1 MKYTNSGNREMRIK
15 RQTSNVKRPISNIQY
30 LVSLLLVACLL
41 LLAACG
47 SPQPKGEVIVYVAAP
62 LSGFQANGGQTVL
75 GGAKLMA
82 EQLNKAGGLLGYQVK
97 VIGMDDESD
106 SDVAVTVAEQ
116 IGEAIGGKN
125 RIIGVIGH
133 YNSGQTL
140 AAMEIYQGLPIVIIT
155 PTASEVSI
163 TQRGY
168 RNFFRVNANDATQ
181 ARVDAEFLVNTLGA
195 QRVAVVYNDDPYGQG
210 LGTLMADNLRRL
222 GAQVPLELQ
231 VAVEQ
236 SSFTEEVKRIAEAN
250 PDAIFYGGYEVE
262 APYLRAAL
270 IEAGITVPFLASDG
284 AFLSAT
290 IDEAGGAAEGIYVS
304 AFAPSPEA
312 VVDQQWIKE
321 YQEVDYRNPDTYS
334 INGYSAMHVLAEG
347 IKKADSFDASKVAQ
361 AIRQL
366 DFDTLVGHVSY
377 DQGGD
382 LKEQSIYIFQVQGGA
397 FVQIYPEP

>member
-1 MKYTNSGNREMRIK
+1 MKIK
-15 RQTSNVKRPISNIQY
+15 LQTSNFKLQISNIQY
-30 LVSLLLVACLL
+30 PIFTLLVCCL

-47 SPQPKGEVIVYVAAP
+47 PAKPKGEVVVYVAAP

-75 GGAKLMA
+75 GVARLMA
-82 EQLNKAGGLLGYQVK
+82 EQLNKAGGLLGYQVN
-97 VIGMDDESD
+97 VVGMDDESD
-106 SDVAVTVAEQ
+106 SDVAVEVAQQ
-116 IGEAIGGKN
+116 IKEAIERGD
-125 RIIGVIGH
+125 RVIGLIGH

-195 QRVAVVYNDDPYGQG
+195 RRVAVVYNDDPYGQG
-210 LGTLMADNLRRL
+210 LGALIADNLRQL

-236 SSFTEEVKRIAEAN
+236 SIFTEEVKQIATAN

-262 APYLRAAL
+262 APYLRAEL
-270 IEAGITVPFLASDG
+270 VEAGITVPFLASDG

-304 AFAPSPEA
+304 AFAPSPAA
-312 VVDQQWIKE
+312 VVDKQWVKE

-334 INGYSAMHVLAEG
+334 INGYSAMRVLAEG
-347 IKKADSFDASKVAQ
+347 VKKAGSLDAAKVAQ

-366 DFDTLVGHVSY
+366 DFNTLVGHISY

-382 LKEQSIYIFQVQGGA
+382 LKEQSIYIFQVQDGA

>member
-1 MKYTNSGNREMRIK
+1 MSK
-15 RQTSNVKRPISNIQY
+15 TSNVKRRISNTQY
-30 LVSLLLVACLL
+30 LISISLVACSL

-47 SPQPKGEVIVYVAAP
+47 PAKPKGEVMVYVAAP

-75 GGAKLMA
+75 GGVKLMA
-82 EQLNKAGGLLGYQVK
+82 KQLNKAGGLLGYQVQ
-97 VIGMDDESD
+97 VIGVDDESD
-106 SDVAVTVAEQ
+106 SDVAIEIAQQ
-116 IGEAIGGKN
+116 IKEAIERGD
-125 RIIGVIGH
+125 RIIGLIGH

-140 AAMEIYQGLPIVIIT
+140 AAMEIYKDLPLVVIT
-155 PTASEVSI
+155 PTASEVSL
-163 TQRGY
+163 TRRGY

-195 QRVAVVYNDDPYGQG
+195 RRVAVIYNDDPYGQG
-210 LGTLMADNLRRL
+210 LGSLIAKELRNL

-236 SSFTEEVKRIAEAN
+236 SIFTEEVQRIAAAD

-262 APYLRAAL
+262 APYLRAEL
-270 IEAGITVPFLASDG
+270 VEAGITVPFLASDG
-284 AFLSAT
+284 AFLAAT
-290 IDEAGGAAEGIYVS
+290 IDESGGTAEGIYVS

-312 VVDQQWIKE
+312 VVDKQWIKE

-334 INGYSAMHVLAEG
+334 INGYSAMQVLAEG
-347 IKKADSFDASKVAQ
+347 IGKAQSFDAAKVAQ

-366 DFDTLVGHVSY
+366 DFDALVGHISY

-382 LKEQSIYIFQVQGGA
+382 LKEQSIYIFQVRDGA
-397 FVQIYPEP
+397 FVQVYPEP

>member
-1 MKYTNSGNREMRIK
+1 MKIK
-15 RQTSNVKRPISNIQY
+15 RETSNVKREISNTQY
-30 LVSLLLVACLL
+30 LISMSLVACCL

-82 EQLNKAGGLLGYQVK
+82 EQLNQAGGLLGYQVR
-97 VIGMDDESD
+97 VVGIDDESD
-106 SDVAVTVAEQ
+106 SDVAVEVAQQ
-116 IGEAIGGKN
+116 IKEAIGGKDE
-125 RIIGVIGH
+125 IIGLIGH

-140 AAMEIYQGLPIVIIT
+140 AAMEIYQDLPIVIIT

-195 QRVAVVYNDDPYGQG
+195 RRVAVIYNDDPYGQG
-210 LGTLMADNLRRL
+210 LGALIAEELRDL

-236 SSFTEEVKRIAEAN
+236 SIFTEEVQRIAAAN

-262 APYLRAAL
+262 APYLRAEL
-270 IEAGITVPFLASDG
+270 VEAGITVPFLASDG

-304 AFAPSPEA
+304 AFAPSPAA
-312 VVDQQWIKE
+312 VVDKQWIKE
-321 YQEVDYRNPDTYS
+321 YQEVEYRNPDTYS
-334 INGYSAMHVLAEG
+334 INGYSAMQVLAEG
-347 IKKADSFDASKVAQ
+347 IKKAQSFDATKIAQ

-366 DFDTLVGHVSY
+366 DFDTLVGHISY

-382 LKEQSIYIFQVQGGA
+382 LKEQSIYIFQVQDSA
-397 FVQIYPEP
+397 FVQIHPEP

>member
-1 MKYTNSGNREMRIK
+1 MRCMNSGDRGMKIK
-15 RQTSNVKRPISNIQY
+15 RQTSNVKSPISNLRSSI
-30 LVSLLLVACLL
+30 SILLVCCL

-47 SPQPKGEVIVYVAAP
+47 SPKPKGEVTVYVAAP

-75 GGAKLMA
+75 GGVKLMA

-97 VIGMDDESD
+97 VVGIDDESD
-106 SDVAVTVAEQ
+106 SDVAVEVAQQ
-116 IGEAIGGKN
+116 IKEAIERGD
-125 RIIGVIGH
+125 RIIGLIGH

-140 AAMEIYQGLPIVIIT
+140 AAMEIYKDLPIVVIT
-155 PTASEVSI
+155 PTASEVSL

-195 QRVAVVYNDDPYGQG
+195 RQVAVVYNDDPYGQG
-210 LGTLMADNLRRL
+210 LGSLITKELRHL

-236 SSFTEEVKRIAEAN
+236 SIFTEEVKRIAAAN

-262 APYLRAAL
+262 APYLRAEL
-270 IEAGITVPFLASDG
+270 VEAGITVPFLASDG

-290 IDEAGGAAEGIYVS
+290 IDEAGGTAEGIYVS
-304 AFAPSPEA
+304 AFAPSPTA
-312 VVDQQWIKE
+312 VVDKQWIKE

-347 IKKADSFDASKVAQ
+347 VKKAQSFDATKVAQ

-366 DFDTLVGHVSY
+366 DFDTLVGHISY
-377 DQGGD
+377 DQWGD
-382 LKEQSIYIFQVQGGA
+382 LKEQKIYIFQVRDGA
-397 FVQIYPEP
+397 FVQVYP

>member
-1 MKYTNSGNREMRIK
+1 MKIK
-15 RQTSNVKRPISNIQY
+15 LQTSNFKLQISNIQY
-30 LVSLLLVACLL
+30 PIFTLLVCCL

-47 SPQPKGEVIVYVAAP
+47 PAKPKGEVVVYVAAP

-75 GGAKLMA
+75 GGARLMA
-82 EQLNKAGGLLGYQVK
+82 EQLNKAGGLLGYQVN
-97 VIGMDDESD
+97 VVGMDDESD
-106 SDVAVTVAEQ
+106 SDVAVEVAQQ
-116 IGEAIGGKN
+116 IKEAIERGD
-125 RIIGVIGH
+125 RVIGLIGH

-195 QRVAVVYNDDPYGQG
+195 RRVAVVYNDDPYGQG
-210 LGTLMADNLRRL
+210 LGALIADNLRQL

-236 SSFTEEVKRIAEAN
+236 SIFTEEVKQIATAN

-262 APYLRAAL
+262 APYLRAEL
-270 IEAGITVPFLASDG
+270 VEAGITVPFLASDG

-304 AFAPSPEA
+304 AFAPSPAA
-312 VVDQQWIKE
+312 VVDKQWVKE

-334 INGYSAMHVLAEG
+334 INGYSAMRVLAEG
-347 IKKADSFDASKVAQ
+347 VKKAGSLDAAKVAQ

-366 DFDTLVGHVSY
+366 DFNTLVGHISY

-382 LKEQSIYIFQVQGGA
+382 LKEQSIYIFQVQDGA

>member
-1 MKYTNSGNREMRIK
+1 MDMKIK
-15 RQTSNVKRPISNIQY
+15 SQISNIQY
-30 LVSLLLVACLL
+30 LISLLLVTSFLL
-41 LLAACG
+41 LTACG

-82 EQLNKAGGLLGYQVK
+82 EQLNKAGGLLGYQVTVIGVDDEADSDVAMEVAEQIKEAVERGDK
-97 VIGMDDESD
+97 VIGM
-106 SDVAVTVAEQ
+106 
-116 IGEAIGGKN
+116 
-125 RIIGVIGH
+125 IGH

-140 AAMEIYQGLPIVIIT
+140 AAMEVYKDLPLVIIT

-168 RNFFRVNANDATQ
+168 RNFFRVNANDITQ

-195 QRVAVVYNDDPYGQG
+195 RSVAVVYNDDPYGQG
-210 LGTLMADNLRRL
+210 LGALIANDLRDL
-222 GAQVPLELQ
+222 GAQVPLEIQ

-236 SSFTEEVKRIAEAN
+236 SIFAEEVQRIAEAN

-262 APYLRAAL
+262 APYLRAEL
-270 IEAGITVPFLASDG
+270 VEAGITVPFLASDG

-290 IDEAGGAAEGIYVS
+290 IDEAGGTAEGIYVS
-304 AFAPSPEA
+304 AFAPSPAAA
-312 VVDQQWIKE
+312 VDKQWIKE

-334 INGYSAMHVLAEG
+334 INGYSAMQVLAEG
-347 IKKADSFDASKVAQ
+347 IKKAKSFDASQVAQ

-366 DFDTLVGHVSY
+366 DFDTLVGHISY

-382 LKEQSIYIFQVQGGA
+382 LKEQSIYIFQVQDGA
-397 FVQIYPEP
+397 FVQIYP